1 MDRVI
6 YIYFSYNILI
16 CCTAREANNSKEI
29 EWQSYILAQAWTR
42 FINCLINLRVVLKSS
57 LAL

>member
-6 YIYFSYNILI
+6 YIDFSYNILI
-16 CCTAREANNSKEI
+16 CCIAREANNSKEI
-29 EWQSYILAQAWTR
+29 EWKSYILAQARTK
-42 FINCLINLRVVLKSS
+42 FVNCMINLRVVLKSS